1 MNGIFFRLL
10 MLMFCCSGTLLS
22 GQVDYC
28 SKLNQPGLIF
38 CDDFES
44 VDPLTDRYFEV
55 NNNNGEFGQ
64 VIGVGRGGSSGVQGT
79 WQAEEVSAG
88 GLLKS
93 FGRTPSNYIGNH
105 AAMPDS
111 TFMEIYWKLDVRHQE
126 GWQGNGPAK
135 LCRALTMANANW
147 ATGAMAH
154 LWTGGPNDQYLGMD
168 PASGIDVAGNLVT
181 TKYNDFANMR
191 WLGWKYGTTPM
202 FADQESGKWFC
213 VEGHVKLNTPGEADG
228 VFEFWIN
235 DTLQAGKYN
244 LNWHGNWNA
253 NPNNY
258 GINALFINNYWNAGS
273 PVEQKRYFDNVVI
286 ATERIG
292 CPEPVTSIG
301 SDPLA
306 KSALK
311 VNQFG
316 FEWDIPTGLKGQIM
330 LYSLLGQVV
339 QSFEAKNIGFCPFPC
354 EVTAGFWFYTLRV
367 SNGTIISGT
376 VMVP

>member
-1 MNGIFFRLL
+1 MNWSNGGILFFMNVILAL
-10 MLMFCCSGTLLS
+10 PGMT
-22 GQVDYC
+22 QTDYC
-28 SKLNQPGLIF
+28 NSLDQSGLIF

-44 VDPLTDRYFEV
+44 NDPLTFRYFEV
-55 NNNNGEFGQ
+55 NNNNGEFDQ
-64 VIGVGRGGSSGVQGT
+64 VNGVGRDGSRGVRGI
-79 WQAEEVSAG
+79 WQEGEVNAG

-93 FGRTPSNYIGNH
+93 FGRTPSNYIGKN
-105 AAMPDS
+105 ASMPDS

-168 PASGIDVAGNLVT
+168 PASGIDVNGNLVT
-181 TKYNDFANMR
+181 TMYNDFANMR
-191 WLGWKYGTTPM
+191 WLGWKYGVTPM
-202 FADQESGKWFC
+202 FADQEAGKWFC
-213 VEGHVKLNTPGEADG
+213 VEGHIRLNTPGDADG

-273 PVEQKRYFDNVVI
+273 PEEQERYFDNVVI

-292 CPEPVTSIG
+292 CPEVISTV
-301 SDPLA
+301 SDTDWM
-306 KSALK
+306 KNVLK
-311 VNQFG
+311 VDRFG
-316 FEWDIPTGLKGQIM
+316 FEWNIPSHVQGQII
-330 LYSLLGQVV
+330 LYSVLGQVV
-339 QSFEAKNIGFCPFPC
+339 QSIEVQHIGFAPFSTK
-354 EVTAGFWFYTLRV
+354 VASGLWFYTLRM
-367 SNGTIISGT
+367 SNNRMITGS

>member
-1 MNGIFFRLL
+1 MRKSKWFILFFMIV
-10 MLMFCCSGTLLS
+10 MLGLPGMA
-22 GQVDYC
+22 QVDYC
-28 SKLNQPGLIF
+28 NSLDQSGLIF

-44 VDPLTDRYFEV
+44 EDPLTDRYFEV

-64 VIGVGRGGSSGVQGT
+64 VNGVGRDGSRGVQGT
-79 WQAEEVSAG
+79 WQAGEVNAG

-93 FGRTPSNYIGNH
+93 FGRTPSNYIGQH

-135 LCRALTMANANW
+135 LCRAITLANANW

-154 LWTGGPNDQYLGMD
+154 LWSGGPGDQYLGMD
-168 PASGIDVAGNLVT
+168 PASGIDEAGNLVT

-191 WLGWKYGTTPM
+191 WLGWQYGNTPL

-213 VEGHVKLNTPGEADG
+213 VEGHLKLNTPGAADG
-228 VFEFWIN
+228 LFEFWIN
-235 DTLQAGKYN
+235 DTFQAGQYDI
-244 LNWHGNWNA
+244 NWHGNWNA
-253 NPNNY
+253 DPDNY

-292 CPEPVTSIG
+292 CPEPVTSME
-301 SDPLA
+301 SHPSV
-306 KSALK
+306 KCMLK
-311 VNQFG
+311 VNHHG
-316 FEWDIPTGLKGQIM
+316 FEWEIPTGLNGQIM
-330 LYSLLGQVV
+330 FYSLLGQVV
-339 QSFEAKNIGFCPFPC
+339 QSVETKNIGFCPFS
-354 EVTAGFWFYTLRV
+354 TDIASGLWFYTLRV
-367 SNGTIISGT
+367 SNGEMISGS
-376 VMVP
+376 VLVP